1 MYGVKCHFWE
11 SIYVSPSPEFPWLYS
26 LDIYKSLFHCFG
38 SWRRVQKAGNKGRWN
53 GNDQGGMERS
63 GYILAFFCFQA
74 FKIIYKKENLRLGLQ
89 KEEREPEGQEQTEPR
104 AEVPKLEGVRCV
116 VLCTQQWA
124 LPPLANC
131 PWTSSLRGYLEGR
144 LGCVCRCVCVCVC
157 VCVCGLVHGAE
168 HSCLCC
174 EERVRMRAVAL
185 APGLTSPGSDG
196 YETITPLSFGPL
208 GLCHWP
214 VPAATQLPEPPGPGS
229 SSALKASYPASPC
242 TINLGKTHCQ
252 D

>member
-144 LGCVCRCVCVCVC
+144 LGCVCRCVCVCVWLGTWGWAQLSLLWGKSKDEGC
-157 VCVCGLVHGAE
+157 RPSPRSHQSRLWWIWDHHSPLLWPPGALPLACSCC
-168 HSCLCC
+168 HTTSRATWAWQFVSTKSLISCL
-174 EERVRMRAVAL
+174 
-185 APGLTSPGSDG
+185 
-196 YETITPLSFGPL
+196 PL
-208 GLCHWP
+208 H
-214 VPAATQLPEPPGPGS
+214 
-229 SSALKASYPASPC
+229 Y
-242 TINLGKTHCQ
+242 
-252 D
+252 